1 MKLYPYDVPKGSH
14 PYAWVF
20 YGFGLDAATINL
32 LCRHLFDQLGARLET
47 PDAREV
53 TLAWAV
59 DWPLDVS
66 ARDVV
71 SVGDDLDVGVGFD
84 TAVTIIDGA
93 LPPGIR
99 LVPHTGRLVGRFKQA
114 GLYSV
119 TLRLAPKVK
128 YDPLGGAGGLLPRV
142 DDPGDRGPAAVVGAA
157 HHEQAGACGV
167 QDDGRDA
174 RHPQQLVA
182 DPLAQR
188 EDEVRG
194 GDDAP
199 PGRGRRGA
207 AAAGG
212 GGDGSRVQP
221 VLAAIPK
228 IPRIAMPNTK

>member
-1 MKLYPYDVPKGSH
+1 MKLYPYDVPKRAH

-20 YGFGLDAATINL
+20 YGFGLDTATINL

-99 LVPHTGRLVGRFKQA
+99 LVPHTGRLVGTFKQA

-119 TLRLAPKVK
+119 TFRLAPKVK
-128 YDPLGGAGGLLPRV
+128 YDPLGGPGGPDTAGVWIPIEQPRQT
-142 DDPGDRGPAAVVGAA
+142 PPAGDAPTTPLEDMPPQELEELIQRAQAAQRAQFIRAA
-157 HHEQAGACGV
+157 EQAA
-167 QDDGRDA
+167 
-174 RHPQQLVA
+174 
-182 DPLAQR
+182 
-188 EDEVRG
+188 
-194 GDDAP
+194 
-199 PGRGRRGA
+199 
-207 AAAGG
+207 
-212 GGDGSRVQP
+212 GDGGERGD
-221 VLAAIPK
+221 
-228 IPRIAMPNTK
+228 